1 MGRATRRKS
10 VFIVPFHHNPGFLPS
25 FTGFIL
31 YPRRKYGIFQG
42 GASTI
47 LSLTPI
53 FSQISATAR
62 WPYWS
67 TIAKIA

>member
-10 VFIVPFHHNPGFLPS
+10 VFIVPFHHNPRFLPS

-31 YPRRKYGIFQG
+31 YPRRKYRIFQG

-62 WPYWS
+62 CPYWS